1 MQKETLAAGNRPVG
15 AALGLVFQL
24 CPAAAFNYALRLLS
38 AMHTVPAAFSERRR
52 NLLSDRRL
60 DPLRPAPSPRR
71 SAERVRADAYQLIRS
86 DASADESEPFYGDLY
101 DRL

>member
-38 AMHTVPAAFSERRR
+38 AMHTVSAAFLKRRR
-52 NLLSDRRL
+52 DLLSDRRL

-71 SAERVRADAYQLIRS
+71 SAERLRADARQLIRS
-86 DASADESEPFYGDLY
+86 DASADKSEPFYGDLY
-101 DRL
+101 DCL